1 MVGEETA
8 TDSNW
13 FDDESVHKAFATL
26 FTYYNNHEE
35 YSRSKAEKNWLGS
48 GNFSPTAEGQA
59 TLTGHNP
66 TANDDHTSA
75 EPIMILPE
83 NPDNAEIIKYYNNY
97 SWISGLKM
105 PVQDD
110 DKTFYKNEWE
120 HVLPIFHQMIF
131 AGGLAGFS
139 YWDITDFRR
148 NEPLKLNTSLLNTSL
163 LNTSSGSAPLNTYI
177 VDPLASNP
185 LTSSQIYHRIKQI
198 LNIDTDRYKSLA
210 INKTDLNLLCIAKSE
225 KFLNQC
231 KSDSVFVCL
240 KKRNGKYVY
249 TVDTERIEDFFNG
262 ISLDIVANP
271 DMNFQD
277 EIWNYGL
284 RKKNNDDNDDGDLI
298 RAPGKPSNHSYKYIT
313 KGANNQ
319 QISLGLCL
327 RDDFIANYT
336 EEKDVRQ
343 RARVERHRHLR
354 VARRRTSFSV
364 ESKAIRNNDFNS
376 WKEMAINNV
385 TQILGRI
392 VRELNKNM
400 IERTLFNCIYL
411 LCYSN
416 EKWASETRN
425 DGDGRGKYRV
435 LNANTSAAKGRSL
448 HLNQLEKITMEETL
462 STGQDPEDNTLITEV
477 FADPGYNIPERY
489 TRTSKKRK
497 ADPAEPAGPTSSD
510 KRVVDTA
517 DPQQLGNTAKRDF
530 EQRPLSTPDQ
540 PQSVSQ
546 CYSSIHLTPLSEQK
560 ETQLRSNKPIEYFV
574 GKCIRHIYPGK
585 FQREMT
591 DDDIINVLEES
602 LNLNFQTTQS
612 DSESNSEFED
622 KVWQKIILKHV
633 LTDCIEAS
641 YRGEPKED
649 VTSMQSLDSHSQGG
663 SSKKVLKTKR
673 GKKKLGYKKRK

>member
-1 MVGEETA
+1 MVGEEENVE
-8 TDSNW
+8 DSNVMPPTEW
-13 FDDESVHKAFATL
+13 FDNKDVHKAFATL
-26 FTYYNNHEE
+26 FTYYNNHKE
-35 YSRSKAEKNWLGS
+35 YTRSKAEKDWLGA
-48 GNFSPTAEGQA
+48 GNFSRSAEGQA
-59 TLTGHNP
+59 ILTGHYP
-66 TANDDHTSA
+66 RADDEHTSA

-83 NPDNAEIIKYYNNY
+83 NLNNAEIIKYYNHY

-105 PVQDD
+105 PVGNDGN
-110 DKTFYKNEWE
+110 FYKNEWE

-139 YWDITDFRR
+139 YWDITDFRI
-148 NEPLKLNTSLLNTSL
+148 NESNKKSQSELNSYLVNT
-163 LNTSSGSAPLNTYI
+163 NFENINTYI

-198 LNIDTDRYKSLA
+198 LNIDDDRYKSLA

-240 KKRNGKYVY
+240 KKRNGKYEY
-249 TVDTERIEDFFNG
+249 TVDTERIKDFFNG

-284 RKKNNDDNDDGDLI
+284 RKNNDGDLI

-313 KGANNQ
+313 KGAKNHQ
-319 QISLGLCL
+319 EISLGLCL

-336 EEKDVRQ
+336 EKRDF
-343 RARVERHRHLR
+343 
-354 VARRRTSFSV
+354 FSA
-364 ESKAIRNNDFNS
+364 ESEQIRNEFKS

-385 TQILGRI
+385 TKILGRI
-392 VRELNKNM
+392 VHELNQNM

-416 EKWASETRN
+416 TKWDSETHN
-425 DGDGRGKYRV
+425 DGDVRGKYRV

-448 HLNQLEKITMEETL
+448 NLNQLEKITMEETL
-462 STGQDPEDNTLITEV
+462 PTGQDPEDDTIITTEV
-477 FADPGYNIPERY
+477 FADPGLNISERD
-489 TRTSKKRK
+489 TRSSSKKRK
-497 ADPAEPAGPTSSD
+497 GAPTGTAEPAGPASSD
-510 KRVVDTA
+510 RSLINIPS
-517 DPQQLGNTAKRDF
+517 PQRQGDMVKEEF
-530 EQRPLSTPDQ
+530 GQRGPSTPNQ
-540 PQSVSQ
+540 QQSVSQ
-546 CYSSIHLTPLSEQK
+546 CYSSIHLTPLSKQK
-560 ETQLRSNKPIEYFV
+560 EIELRSIKPIEYFV
-574 GKCIRHIYPGK
+574 GKCIRHIYPGQ
-585 FQREMT
+585 FQLEMT
-591 DDDIINVLEES
+591 DDDLTNVLGES
-602 LNLNFQTTQS
+602 LDLNFQTILS

-633 LTDCIEAS
+633 LTDCINTS
-641 YRGEPKED
+641 YRGEPKGIVPTGELQFD
-649 VTSMQSLDSHSQGG
+649 SQGG
-663 SSKKVLKTKR
+663 SSKRVLKTKR

>member
-1 MVGEETA
+1 MVGEEENVE
-8 TDSNW
+8 DSNVMPPTEW
-13 FDDESVHKAFATL
+13 FDNKDVHKAFATL
-26 FTYYNNHEE
+26 FTYYNNHKE
-35 YSRSKAEKNWLGS
+35 YTRSKAEKDWLGA
-48 GNFSPTAEGQA
+48 GNFSRSAEGQA
-59 TLTGHNP
+59 ILTGHYP
-66 TANDDHTSA
+66 RADDEHTSA

-83 NPDNAEIIKYYNNY
+83 NLNNAEIIKYYNHY

-105 PVQDD
+105 PVGNDGN
-110 DKTFYKNEWE
+110 FYKNEWE

-148 NEPLKLNTSLLNTSL
+148 NEPLTLNTSL
-163 LNTSSGSAPLNTYI
+163 LNTSSGPAPLNTYI

-198 LNIDTDRYKSLA
+198 LNIDADRYKRLA

-240 KKRNGKYVY
+240 KKSNGKYEY

-284 RKKNNDDNDDGDLI
+284 RKKNNDDNDGGDLI

-392 VRELNKNM
+392 VRELNQNM

-416 EKWASETRN
+416 TKWDSETHN
-425 DGDGRGKYRV
+425 DGDVRGKYRV

-448 HLNQLEKITMEETL
+448 NLNQLEKITMEETL
-462 STGQDPEDNTLITEV
+462 PTGQDPEDDTIITTEV
-477 FADPGYNIPERY
+477 FADPGLNISERD
-489 TRTSKKRK
+489 TRSSSKKRK
-497 ADPAEPAGPTSSD
+497 GAPTGTAEQTSS
-510 KRVVDTA
+510 VVGTA
-517 DPQQLGNTAKRDF
+517 DPQELGNRTKLDF
-530 EQRPLSTPDQ
+530 QERNPSTPNQ
-540 PQSVSQ
+540 QQSVSQ
-546 CYSSIHLTPLSEQK
+546 CNSSIHLTPLSSQK

-585 FQREMT
+585 FHPEMT
-591 DDDIINVLEES
+591 DDELTNVLGES
-602 LNLNFQTTQS
+602 LDLNFQTTQS
-612 DSESNSEFED
+612 DSESASEFQD
-622 KVWQKIILKHV
+622 KGWQKIILKHV
-633 LTDCIEAS
+633 LTDCINTS
-641 YRGEPKED
+641 YRGEPKGIVPTGELPFD
-649 VTSMQSLDSHSQGG
+649 SQGG

>member
-1 MVGEETA
+1 MAEEKVA
-8 TDSNW
+8 DW

-66 TANDDHTSA
+66 KVNDDHTSA

-148 NEPLKLNTSLLNTSL
+148 NEPLNEPLKLNTSLLNTS
-163 LNTSSGSAPLNTYI
+163 TGSAPLNTYI

-198 LNIDTDRYKSLA
+198 LNIDTDRYKRLA

-240 KKRNGKYVY
+240 KKRNGKYEY

-284 RKKNNDDNDDGDLI
+284 RKKNNDDNDGGDLI

-327 RDDFIANYT
+327 RDDFIANNQNLAPQSISST
-336 EEKDVRQ
+336 SSVFFL
-343 RARVERHRHLR
+343 ASRHNL
-354 VARRRTSFSV
+354 SV
-364 ESKAIRNNDFNS
+364 ESEQIRNKFNS

-385 TQILGRI
+385 TKILGRI

-411 LCYSN
+411 LCYSS
-416 EKWASETRN
+416 EKWASETQY
-425 DGDGRGKYRV
+425 DGDGRGKYEV

-462 STGQDPEDNTLITEV
+462 PTGQDPEDDTIITTEV
-477 FADPGYNIPERY
+477 FADPGLDILERN
-489 TRTSKKRK
+489 TRNRKKRK
-497 ADPAEPAGPTSSD
+497 ADPAEPAGPTSS
-510 KRVVDTA
+510 VVDTA
-517 DPQQLGNTAKRDF
+517 PPQQLGDMVKRDF
-530 EQRPLSTPDQ
+530 EQRILSTPNQQ
-540 PQSVSQ
+540 PNVSQ
-546 CYSSIHLTPLSEQK
+546 CSSSIHLTPLSKQK

-585 FQREMT
+585 FQPEMT
-591 DDDIINVLEES
+591 DDDLINVLEER

-612 DSESNSEFED
+612 DSESASEFQD
-622 KVWQKIILKHV
+622 KGWQKIILKHI
-633 LTDCIEAS
+633 LTDCINTS
-641 YRGEPKED
+641 YRCEPKGN
-649 VTSMQSLDSHSQGG
+649 VPGMQSLDSQGG